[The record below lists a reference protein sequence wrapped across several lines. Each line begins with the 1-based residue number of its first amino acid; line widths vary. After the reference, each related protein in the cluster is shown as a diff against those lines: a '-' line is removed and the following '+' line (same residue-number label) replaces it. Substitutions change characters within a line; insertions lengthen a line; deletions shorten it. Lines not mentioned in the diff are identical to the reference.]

1 MNRKV
6 LKIKQNI
13 IVLCL
18 VSLSV
23 WALSCNRTD
32 IEEEYI
38 GKSGFLV
45 TLADDISVET
55 RSTPSQLDN
64 PLTTDFNL
72 KIVRTSTDMPVYD
85 GKYKEELIQASAGF
99 YDVTA
104 WFGENPVL
112 AVDAPYY
119 LGTVTG
125 VEVKKDTPTE
135 VSVSCKVANALLSVV
150 YDESIAKIYDSYYVT
165 VSVGGESCEI
175 RGNQSAYFR
184 AGSVATVAFHGVL
197 KGESE
202 EHVFELQHEGLLA
215 PLGAAEHAVLN
226 LSIEAGVMVS
236 VEKLDIKTVTVG
248 GTIPLEYLP
257 KPKLESTDF
266 VENELSFAETETKSA
281 VINLKLS
288 SPLQDLKLK
297 FNSSDAKFTGLVA
310 DKEYVLS
317 NADDKVAVETA
328 LGITLPEIGVSEGS
342 IDFSS
347 LIPQL
352 MTDAGNTVLSTI
364 EVDVKANNRW
374 SSEDEAANRVYT
386 LKCNKPEFSIFVDE
400 RNCWSREFTIDEI
413 NVTSGNPE
421 AIKKNLVYQYFDGTD
436 WKECETREAING
448 RTQQFDQRAEE
459 ILNKVYRV
467 RALYRGVIA
476 SAEAEAILEAPAQ
489 LPNSGMEEW
498 KEDNYVKDGGWFGSD
513 ITYYS
518 FNPWQNDETR
528 FWDTCNGFTTR
539 NRNNSNSNIYNYNGF
554 HAVSYVLG
562 RHGLAAELRSTAN
575 GRGNMVSTWY
585 DFNKVAGELFTGT
598 AKVTMG
604 TSGFFGDADG
614 SKDTYERVK
623 DASFNNR
630 PTALKFWYKYIPYES
645 DSWKVNIELLDE
657 NKNVIIQKDYTS
669 SEATGDW
676 TEATVNLGYVSEILY
691 SKCKFIY
698 VIFSSTIN
706 TGANMPYREIT
717 QTFYIDNGNSTLTFS
732 PAYVGSV
739 LTIDDISLVYDK

>member
-13 IVLCL
+13 VLCL

-23 WALSCNRTD
+23 LALSCNRTD

-45 TLADDISVET
+45 TLADGVSVET
-55 RSTPSQLDN
+55 RSTPLQLEN

-72 KIVRTSTDMPVYD
+72 KIVRTSTDTPVYD
-85 GKYKEELIQASAGF
+85 GKYKEELIQAPAGF
-99 YDVTA
+99 YNVTA

-112 AVDAPYY
+112 AVDTPYY

-125 VEVKKDTPTE
+125 VEVKKDTPAE

-150 YDESIAKIYDSYYVT
+150 YDESIAKVYDSYYVT
-165 VSVGGESCEI
+165 VSVGGESREI

-202 EHVFELQHEGLLA
+202 EHVFELQHEGPLA

-236 VEKLDIKTVTVG
+236 VEKLDIETVTVG
-248 GTIPLEYLP
+248 ETIPLEYLP

-297 FNSSDAKFTGLVA
+297 FNSSDAKFAGLVA

-386 LKCNKPEFSIFVDE
+386 LKCNKPEFSISVDE
-400 RNCWSREFTIDEI
+400 RNCWAREFTIDEVK
-413 NVTSGNPE
+413 VTAGNAE
-421 AIKKNLVYQYFDGTD
+421 TIKNNLVYQYFDGTE
-436 WKECETREAING
+436 WKDCITREAVKG
-448 RTQQFDQRAEE
+448 RTQQFEQRAEE
-459 ILNKVYRV
+459 IQNKVYKV

-476 SAEAEAILEAPAQ
+476 SAEAEATLETPVQ

-498 KEDNYVKDGGWFGSD
+498 HYSGTFSHNVRS
-513 ITYYS
+513 YYPYAENGES
-518 FNPWQNDETR
+518 FWATNNDY
-528 FWDTCNGFTTR
+528 TTR
-539 NRNNSNSNIYNYNGF
+539 YRQNTFGYPYNCF
-554 HAVSYVLG
+554 PAVSYVPG
-562 RHGLAAELRSTAN
+562 RGEGWAAELRNTGSGA
-575 GRGNMVSTWY
+575 GNEVDSWFTD
-585 DFNKVAGELFTGT
+585 DFVDNRNRVAGILFVGDFSCKTGVSAT
-598 AKVTMG
+598 NYSYTKT
-604 TSGFFGDADG
+604 DG
-614 SKDTYERVK
+614 KPFDV
-623 DASFNNR
+623 R
-630 PTALKFWYKYIPYES
+630 PSILKFWYKYLPYNS
-645 DSWKVNIELLDE
+645 DTWQVKIQLLDE
-657 NKNVIIQKDYTS
+657 NKTPLVEETFQSNLSIVNDYQKVEVKLDYK
-669 SEATGDW
+669 EGQCY
-676 TEATVNLGYVSEILY
+676 N
-691 SKCKFIY
+691 KCKYIY
-698 VIFSSTIN
+698 IIFQSTIN
-706 TGANMPYREIT
+706 EGENMPFEWYKPE
-717 QTFYIDNGNSTLTFS
+717 YILWKDNEQVKYEE
-732 PAYVGSV
+732 PHVGSV

>member
-13 IVLCL
+13 VLCL

-23 WALSCNRTD
+23 LALSCNRTD

-45 TLADDISVET
+45 TLADGVSVET
-55 RSTPSQLDN
+55 RSTPLQLEN

-72 KIVRTSTDMPVYD
+72 KIVRTSTDTPVYD
-85 GKYKEELIQASAGF
+85 GKYKEELIQAPAGF
-99 YDVTA
+99 YNVTA

-112 AVDAPYY
+112 AVDTPYY

-125 VEVKKDTPTE
+125 VEVKKDTPAE
-135 VSVSCKVANALLSVV
+135 VSVPCKVANALLSVV
-150 YDESIAKIYDSYYVT
+150 YDESIAKVYDSYYVT
-165 VSVGGESCEI
+165 VSVGDESLEI
-175 RGNQSAYFR
+175 SGNQSAYFR
-184 AGSVATVAFHGVL
+184 AGSVVTVAFHGVL

-202 EHVFELQHEGLLA
+202 EHVFELQHEGLHA

-226 LSIEAGVMVS
+226 LSIEAGIMVS
-236 VEKLDIKTVTVG
+236 VEKLDIETVTVG
-248 GTIPLEYLP
+248 KTIPLEYLP

-297 FNSSDAKFTGLVA
+297 FNSSDAKFAGLVA

-374 SSEDEAANRVYT
+374 SSEDEVANRVYT

-459 ILNKVYRV
+459 ILNKAYRV

-498 KEDNYVKDGGWFGSD
+498 KEDNYVKDGGWFGD
-513 ITYYS
+513 VTYYS

-562 RHGLAAELRSTAN
+562 QHGLAAELRSTAN

-623 DASFNNR
+623 DAPFNNR

-676 TEATVNLGYVSEILY
+676 TEATVNLDYASEILY

>member
-119 LGTVTG
+119 WGTVTG
-125 VEVKKDTPTE
+125 VEVKKDTPAE

-165 VSVGGESCEI
+165 VSVGGESREI
-175 RGNQSAYFR
+175 RDNQSAYFR

-202 EHVFELQHEGLLA
+202 EYVFELQHEGLLA

-236 VEKLDIKTVTVG
+236 VEKLDIETVTVSE
-248 GTIPLEYLP
+248 TIPLEYLP

-297 FNSSDAKFTGLVA
+297 FNSSDAKFAGLVA

-386 LKCNKPEFSIFVDE
+386 LKCNKPEFSVQVSSGNI
-400 RNCWSREFTIDEI
+400 WTKEFTIDGCQVHTGNFETI
-413 NVTSGNPE
+413 SSRVT
-421 AIKKNLVYQYFDGTD
+421 YQYRKKGDIDWIDCGHSRLVKFDVCPSD
-436 WKECETREAING
+436 KQYEI
-448 RTQQFDQRAEE
+448 RA
-459 ILNKVYRV
+459 VYREGIETN
-467 RALYRGVIA
+467 LIMI
-476 SAEAEAILEAPAQ
+476 ELEEPLQ

-498 KEDNYVKDGGWFGSD
+498 NIESLKLGGNY
-513 ITYYS
+513 YHY
-518 FNPWQNDETR
+518 NPWSSGEQDIWWATNNDR
-528 FWDTCNGFTTR
+528 AADPPVSAVQA
-539 NRNNSNSNIYNYNGF
+539 NSCPS
-554 HAVSYVLG
+554 VSYVTG
-562 RHGLAAELRSTAN
+562 RN
-575 GRGNMVSTWY
+575 GRAAQLRTTAGSHYAHTNKTWWMPGSPHLYPEGIVSGMLFIGQYTWENHENEIVSLGHL
-585 DFNKVAGELFTGT
+585 FN
-598 AKVTMG
+598 
-604 TSGFFGDADG
+604 S
-614 SKDTYERVK
+614 
-623 DASFNNR
+623 R
-630 PTALKFWYKYIPYES
+630 PTKMQFYYKYQPLNS
-645 DSWKVNIELLDE
+645 DEFKAYIELQHISVDGEVLKIASGTFLKQSDVSDDE
-657 NKNVIIQKDYTS
+657 FKLAEIPLEFYIFNVSATHIYVHFWSTTKTSFSSNDVIKDF
-669 SEATGDW
+669 
-676 TEATVNLGYVSEILY
+676 TVNLQDV
-691 SKCKFIY
+691 
-698 VIFSSTIN
+698 
-706 TGANMPYREIT
+706 
-717 QTFYIDNGNSTLTFS
+717 NSGWK
-732 PAYVGSV
+732 AHVGSH